1 MRFYCYN
8 LITQN
13 QSISP
18 WIQMLRQGAHD
29 GAIGNDLVL
38 WQKKIRGCL
47 VYKFKDTFLIFKQHY
62 PYFYTLFY
70 LHIFS

>member
-1 MRFYCYN
+1 MGFYCYN

-13 QSISP
+13 QSIP
-18 WIQMLRQGAHD
+18 RIQMLRQLACG
-29 GAIGNDLVL
+29 GTIGNDLGL

-47 VYKFKDTFLIFKQHY
+47 VYEFKDTFLIFKQHY